1 MVRAF
6 MPQAFPGLIVT
17 NTNFPPQDFDE
28 AGSGGVTDGLEA
40 IGGTTDNIIWD
51 DGIDGGNIKFQ
62 ETP

>member
-1 MVRAF
+1 
-6 MPQAFPGLIVT
+6 MPQSFPGLIVT

-28 AGSGGVTDGLEA
+28 AGGGGAVDGLEA

-51 DGIDGGNIKFQ
+51 DGIDGGNIKFE